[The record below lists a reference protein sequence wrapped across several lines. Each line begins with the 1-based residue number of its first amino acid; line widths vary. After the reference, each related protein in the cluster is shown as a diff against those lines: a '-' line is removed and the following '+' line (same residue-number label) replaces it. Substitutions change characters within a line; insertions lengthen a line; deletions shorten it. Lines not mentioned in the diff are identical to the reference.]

1 MTFAEA
7 IPLLLQ
13 GKKFKRKSQYF
24 YKAEWATW
32 SIYDGVLCYDETP
45 VQITKDHLEA
55 TDWEVIE

>member
-24 YKAEWATW
+24 YKARWATW

-45 VQITKDHLEA
+45 V
-55 TDWEVIE
+55 